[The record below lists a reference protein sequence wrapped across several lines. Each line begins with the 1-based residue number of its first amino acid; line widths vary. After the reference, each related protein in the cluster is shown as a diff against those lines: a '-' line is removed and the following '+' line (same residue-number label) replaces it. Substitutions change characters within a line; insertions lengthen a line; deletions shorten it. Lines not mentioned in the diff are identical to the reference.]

1 LISTLASDLQPGGSS
16 VHHLT
21 GTLYEST
28 SSRAHEVEVS
38 LNADGTM
45 SIGGPGISRMEKT
58 ADCAL
63 SEPLGR
69 MPRHFTLPDGARLE
83 IADLT
88 ALSTWERGQGRSSGL
103 HLVHLLESHWRW
115 VAVAA
120 LFLIGFILIGYFWG
134 LPIAAKQVAMRL
146 PPEVG
151 EVATSQTRKVLVNL
165 MDFNASKL
173 PMERR
178 AAITEQFD
186 KMVAAMQGGDFN
198 YRLEFFSAPMPN
210 AFALPDGLVCI
221 TDELIEKA
229 KNDQEIYGVLAHE
242 IVHVRERHGM
252 RMVLQSSAVFL
263 IWTLM
268 TGDLSAVTSV
278 GAALPTMLADSG
290 YSRGFELEAD
300 EGAAHYMIKTGWGTK
315 PLRDMLQRIDPERS
329 SIGGATEAISSHP
342 LTEKRVKKLEE
353 IESGKKK
360 E

>member
-1 LISTLASDLQPGGSS
+1 LISTLASDLQHGGASAF
-16 VHHLT
+16 HLN

-38 LNADGTM
+38 LNADGTI
-45 SIGGPGISRMEKT
+45 SILGPGISRVEK
-58 ADCAL
+58 AAACPL

-69 MPRHFTLPDGARLE
+69 MPRHFTLADGARLE

-88 ALSTWERGQGRSSGL
+88 ALSAWERGQGRSSGL

-120 LFLIGFILIGYFWG
+120 LFLTGFILIGYFFA
-134 LPIAAKQVAMRL
+134 LPVAAKHVARRL
-146 PPEVG
+146 PSEVG
-151 EVATSQTRKVLVNL
+151 ELASQQARSLFVRVF
-165 MDFNASKL
+165 DFEESKL
-173 PMERR
+173 PQERR
-178 AAITEQFD
+178 TAITEQFQ
-186 KMVAAMQGGDFN
+186 KMVTAMQGGDFN
-198 YRLEFFSAPMPN
+198 YRLEFFHAPMPN

-229 KNDQEIYGVLAHE
+229 STDQEIYGVLAHE
-242 IVHVRERHGM
+242 IVHVRERHGL

-300 EGAAHYMIKTGWGTK
+300 EGAAHYMIQTGWGTK

-329 SIGGATEAISSHP
+329 SIGDATEAISSHP
-342 LTEKRVKKLEE
+342 LTEKRVKILEE
-353 IESGKKK
+353 IERGKKK